1 MKALKTKYIIIALV
15 IVLSLLVSS
24 CSLLPSD
31 STTPADTTTPGV
43 TTPIDINW
51 TAPAAGDETSAL
63 PTIADVVAMV
73 NPSVVAINV
82 EYTGYDIFNRP
93 YEQQGAGSGWIIDE
107 DGLIVTN
114 NHVVEGA
121 ESVTVTLADGRTF
134 PALTIRT
141 DSLSD
146 LAVVK
151 VNADNLPAA
160 QVGNSDALRVGDWVI
175 AIGNSLGLG
184 ISATKGIVS
193 AKGVSLLVSEE
204 QTMDDLVQTDAA
216 INPGNSGGP
225 LVNMAGEVI
234 GITSVK
240 VAQVGVEGMGYA
252 ISSNSATPIIQQLV
266 QTGYVIRPFLGVQN
280 LLTVDQNV
288 AAYYSL
294 DVDQGALI
302 RGVLDGGPAETA
314 GLEAG
319 DVIIGFDGQEVTN
332 VNELLKALYACQT
345 EQTVEISYWRDG
357 VQHTAYVTLAESPPS

>member
-1 MKALKTKYIIIALV
+1 MKALKIRYIITALV

-24 CSLLPSD
+24 CSLLTND
-31 STTPADTTTPGV
+31 NTTPTDTPSPGI

-51 TAPAAGDETSAL
+51 TGPVVDGETSAL
-63 PTIADVVAMV
+63 PSIADVVTTV
-73 NPSVVAINV
+73 NPSVVAITT
-82 EYTGYDIFNRP
+82 EYTSYDIFNRP

-107 DGLIVTN
+107 DGIIVTN

-121 ESVTVTLADGRTF
+121 ESVNVALADGRTF
-134 PALTIRT
+134 PAVPIRT

-151 VNADNLPAA
+151 VDAQNLPAA

-280 LLTVDQNV
+280 LLTVDPNV

-294 DVDQGALI
+294 DIEQGALI
-302 RGVLDGGPAETA
+302 RGVMDGGPAGTA

-319 DVIIGFDGQEVTN
+319 DVIIGFNGQEVTN
-332 VNELLKALYACQT
+332 VNELLKALYACQI
-345 EQTVEISYWRDG
+345 EQRVEITYWRDNS
-357 VQHTAYVTLAESPPS
+357 QHTAYVTLAESPPS